1 MVDVEH
7 RELTFYLNTKEVKF
21 NMCALMKRPIDV
33 IVMSIVDVDDPCNIE
48 VPIEERLSVEL
59 LAAVIMN
66 FIEV

>member
-1 MVDVEH
+1 
-7 RELTFYLNTKEVKF
+7 
-21 NMCALMKRPIDV
+21 MKRPIDV

-66 FIEV
+66 FIEVWIEGYDETIHAL